1 MKKNQKKKKE
11 VRNPKGKTSAAPV
24 SRFRR
29 IARWTVIGAL
39 ALFALLCTGG
49 AWFARHPPAWLAQN
63 RQSLPSVVFK
73 PLGFGDWK
81 PTAATVTGLVAK
93 EEVVAN
99 FGIMYAYDDK
109 DGEEELEENGDQIWD
124 RVAEDFNAF
133 SGGHG
138 KLAAYTF
145 MIFNLLCAPCFAAIG
160 AIKREMNSRKWTWF
174 AIGYQCGFAW
184 VTAFIVWQLG
194 RLFAGGMNV
203 VGLILAL
210 VMLALIC
217 WQLFKPYKEAQKL
230 TVK

>member
-1 MKKNQKKKKE
+1 MGIPEDE
-11 VRNPKGKTSAAPV
+11 VEPMDDSLLA
-24 SRFRR
+24 R
-29 IARWTVIGAL
+29 IAQPV
-39 ALFALLCTGG
+39 
-49 AWFARHPPAWLAQN
+49 
-63 RQSLPSVVFK
+63 SVVFK

-99 FGIMYAYDDK
+99 FGIMYAYDDN

-138 KLAAYTF
+138 QLAAFAF

-174 AIGYQCGFAW
+174 AIAYQCCFAW
-184 VTAFIVWQLG
+184 VIAFIVWQLG
-194 RLFAGGMNV
+194 RLFAGGMNPI
-203 VGLILAL
+203 GLILAL
-210 VMLALIC
+210 VMLGLLL
-217 WQLFKPYKEAQKL
+217 WQLFKPYKEAQTL
-230 TVK
+230 TVQ